1 MTREPKTAAA
11 FYLSLVFVAGSGFGF
26 AASQFYAA
34 RVANANE
41 ASADQTAAQYRSNLV
56 ASLDRDLNLD
66 DDQVSEILHILDDV
80 GERWYQV
87 RDAMEPEF
95 EAIRQERAGRIMAV
109 LSPEQRLAYAEILEE
124 RRRRRQESDRQRRHG
139 R

>member
-1 MTREPKTAAA
+1 MRRTSKSTAAL
-11 FYLSLVFVAGSGFGF
+11 YLSLVFLAGAAVGF

-41 ASADQTAAQYRSNLV
+41 AEAPTAAQYRKNLV
-56 ASLDRDLNLD
+56 ASLDQDLHLD
-66 DDQVSEILHILDDV
+66 DDQVSEILQIIDDI

-95 EAIRQERAGRIMAV
+95 EAIRQERAERIMAV
-109 LSPEQRLAYAEILEE
+109 LSPEQRLAYEKILEE
-124 RRRRRQESDRQRRHG
+124 RRRRREEHDRQYRYG
-139 R
+139 K